1 MSARGAS
8 RPNGRVIQFD
18 LLVKEAGATLV
29 AIDRDVKIQVDPA
42 YGPVQPAWCGVRHRT
57 RERQPVAGNRPGARS
72 GGEDAESLALHSR
85 VGDAVGTR
93 LHLDATECLAADE
106 VEHEHRVVVAHGD
119 EGMSIVG
126 VWEHSGSRRLREL
139 RQPELDRFHD
149 FLCRHVGDDQR

>member
-8 RPNGRVIQFD
+8 GPNGRVIQFD

-85 VGDAVGTR
+85 VGD
-93 LHLDATECLAADE
+93 
-106 VEHEHRVVVAHGD
+106 
-119 EGMSIVG
+119 
-126 VWEHSGSRRLREL
+126 SGSRRLRDL

-149 FLCRHVGDDQR
+149 FLCSHVGDDQR